1 MKIRKNFGTIHQLFV
16 SCLLMVL
23 LFFVFSIP
31 VEFVRAITSPSYWTS
46 RNYQICQVYNGSSD
60 AGLKGHD
67 FEYAHLPTSEWTE
80 MVADLQSGNF
90 MLRAELFNLPGTPL
104 PLIVSLTY
112 NSLNSAVDIGM
123 GLGWISNLH
132 ACVDEDGTTHDLT
145 YVTGT
150 GAKLIFDWDSN
161 NSIYLNPPGFA
172 GKAEELQGG
181 GYKITPLGSG
191 SLTFNSDGKLT
202 EIKDRCGTGKQT
214 VGYTDGRP
222 TTLTDYLSKRAITL
236 TWSEGGKL
244 TAVTDPMSHEWGLTY
259 DEGDDFLI
267 ELVKPGGTTVKALF
281 EYTGPSNKMNSH
293 TDFESKEYS
302 VAYYSSGTYTGFL
315 HTWTQPSSAVTD
327 FAYDSAT
334 SYSLKTTI
342 TDGESHTINYFFGSS
357 SHYLEKIQL
366 GASGP
371 DVEIGYNGAG
381 FATTSKDAYDKETV
395 YAYDAVYHLTSITY
409 PPPTTNGISFV
420 KEFTYDA
427 ATVDGK
433 LTQSREKV
441 ANNNPVTW
449 AETNYTYTD
458 NDALYFPSSITNPEE
473 ETTTIDYNANGQVAL
488 VTQPTVGRG
497 NPPVTTKTMTYT
509 YDGTYKTLTRITDP
523 DGNDTAF
530 TYNSNGLAS
539 YVAQYE
545 GDYDTG
551 TLLHNIENTFDATSR
566 ITATEDSVTNQT
578 TAATFNNNG
587 TNTGKTTEL
596 GCMYTYDFYPPRS
609 SPIFIYLPIGGDYY
623 PPVIL
628 PGDPRHPPTIPLY
641 RPNPASFTDTQ
652 GHETTYTYRNDGTLH
667 ESTDYL
673 SEVTDYS
680 QDSYGRVD
688 TITYPNG
695 KTTTYSYN
703 SNSKVTTIASNSE
716 DSTTIEYDDTG
727 RITEKNNPVQGEI
740 EYTYNVRGDKLTDEK
755 GTYSYDLLGRKTG
768 LSYSA
773 GGSDSWTYDADGKVS
788 ASNSFAYEYDL
799 LGNPTR
805 WQNDGSDYTTFTYS
819 GTGGSAV
826 LGLPSSTTGSAN
838 LSSYAL
844 TWDAYYWIDTLG
856 DTGKA
861 GTFDFSWSS
870 SQELTSLNHPNSI
883 VLSQTWTSKMLDA
896 ITVRNGQTD
905 YLVTDST
912 SMPMNR

>member
-1 MKIRKNFGTIHQLFV
+1 MNAVKGLFRVAPPLGIHFRKSLQNRFHTKKYLSFILSVF
-16 SCLLMVL
+16 L
-23 LFFVFSIP
+23 LFAFSIP
-31 VEFVRAITSPSYWTS
+31 FQFVQAITNPSYWTS
-46 RNYQICQVYNGSSD
+46 REYKLCQVYNGSAD

-67 FEYAHLPTSEWTE
+67 YEYAHLPTSEWTE
-80 MVADLQSGNF
+80 MVADLQSGNH

-104 PLIVSLTY
+104 PLVVSLTY
-112 NSLNSAVDIGM
+112 NSLNSAVDIGI
-123 GLGWISNLH
+123 GLGWVSNLH

-150 GAKLIFDWDSN
+150 GAKLVFDWDSN

-222 TTLTDYLSKRAITL
+222 TTLTDYLSNRAITL

-244 TAVTDPMSHEWGLTY
+244 TTVTDPMSHAWGLTY
-259 DEGDDFLI
+259 NTGSTLLT
-267 ELVKPGGTTVKALF
+267 ELVKPGGTSVKALF
-281 EYTGPSNKMNSH
+281 EYDSTTNKMTSH
-293 TDFESKEYS
+293 TDFESNEYMI
-302 VAYYSSGTYTGFL
+302 AYYTSGTYTGLL
-315 HTWTQPSSAVTD
+315 HTWTQPSSAVND
-327 FAYDSAT
+327 FAYDTAT
-334 SYSLKTTI
+334 GYSLKTTV
-342 TDGESHTINYFFGSS
+342 TDGESHTTNYFFGSN

-366 GASGP
+366 GSSGP
-371 DVEIGYNGAG
+371 DREFVYNNAG
-381 FATTSKDAYDKETV
+381 FVVTAKDAYDKETT
-395 YAYDAVYHLTSITY
+395 YAYDTVYHLTSITF
-409 PPPTTNGISFV
+409 PPPTTNGVSFV
-420 KEFTYDA
+420 QEFTYDA

-441 ANNNPVTW
+441 TNSIW
-449 AETNYTYTD
+449 AETDYTYTD
-458 NDALYFPSSITNPEE
+458 TDALCFPSTITNPLGQ
-473 ETTTIDYNANGQVAL
+473 TTTIDYNAQGLVAS
-488 VTQPTVGRG
+488 VTEPTVARG
-497 NPPVTTKTMTYT
+497 NPPVTTKTVTYT
-509 YDGTYKTLTRITDP
+509 YDGTYKTLTRITDT

-530 TYNSNGLAS
+530 TYNSNGFAS
-539 YVAQYE
+539 YIAQYE

-551 TLLHNIENTFDATSR
+551 TLLHNTENTFDATNR
-566 ITATEDSVTNQT
+566 VTDTEDSVTNQT
-578 TAATFNNNG
+578 TATTFNNNG
-587 TNTGKTTEL
+587 FTTATTSLL
-596 GCMYTYDFYPPRS
+596 GCSTSKAPAYCQPVRPPGVPNPDPIPIDPPPFNPPRIS
-609 SPIFIYLPIGGDYY
+609 SIGSEYLLSPSQPCYN
-623 PPVIL
+623 
-628 PGDPRHPPTIPLY
+628 
-641 RPNPASFTDTQ
+641 PNPSSFTDVQ

-680 QDSYGRVD
+680 QDSYGRLD
-688 TITYPNG
+688 TITLPNG
-695 KTTTYSYN
+695 RTTTYSYN
-703 SNSKVTTIASNSE
+703 SNSKVTIIASNSE
-716 DSTTIEYDDTG
+716 DSTTIEYDDSG
-727 RITEKNNPVQGEI
+727 RIIEKSNPVQGEI

-768 LSYSA
+768 LSYTA

-805 WQNDGSDYTTFTYS
+805 WQNDGSDYTTFTYT

-844 TWDAYYWIDTLG
+844 AWDANYWIDTLR

-861 GTFDFSWSS
+861 GTFDFS
-870 SQELTSLNHPNSI
+870 
-883 VLSQTWTSKMLDA
+883 
-896 ITVRNGQTD
+896 
-905 YLVTDST
+905 
-912 SMPMNR
+912 